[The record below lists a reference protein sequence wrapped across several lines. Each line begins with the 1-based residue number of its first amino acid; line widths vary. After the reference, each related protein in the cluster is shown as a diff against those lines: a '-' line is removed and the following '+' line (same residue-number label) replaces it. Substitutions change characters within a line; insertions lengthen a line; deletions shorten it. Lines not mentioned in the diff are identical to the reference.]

1 MDSPSLDFDQ
11 FKALF
16 KRYDDG
22 KDFLQQSWEKLNNLL
37 SIQDKKLYKVNYFFY
52 KEEIIIK
59 FFNFQ
64 EDLRGLSQMGKLGL
78 IKEYH
83 IHDGLAGAIFSWVNY
98 SGLYFLNNYFFFS
111 FVK

>member
-22 KDFLQQSWEKLNNLL
+22 KAFLQQSWEKLNNLL

-59 FFNFQ
+59 FF
-64 EDLRGLSQMGKLGL
+64 
-78 IKEYH
+78 
-83 IHDGLAGAIFSWVNY
+83 
-98 SGLYFLNNYFFFS
+98 
-111 FVK
+111 